1 MRWFNRNQTERCLK
15 DTTYIFFAS
24 FLISSRLHHSFLHL
38 DHLSLSG
45 RARPSSDAS
54 EHQTWLRLLTGE
66 LAFLVR
72 CLWSEG
78 HLAEA
83 FGTSLVVYRLL

>member
-1 MRWFNRNQTERCLK
+1 MKRV
-15 DTTYIFFAS
+15 
-24 FLISSRLHHSFLHL
+24 
-38 DHLSLSG
+38 
-45 RARPSSDAS
+45 DAS

-83 FGTSLVVYRLL
+83 FGTSLVVCRLL